1 MNPCVNVHSWLKMV
15 SWTIVKDVF
24 VCKDGFLDEDET
36 SIRGKRRIC
45 V

>member
-1 MNPCVNVHSWLKMV
+1 MDPCVNIHSWLKMV

-24 VCKDGFLDEDET
+24 VCKDGFV
-36 SIRGKRRIC
+36 GKKKNVC